1 MEQIVFVGIFVMIVA
16 GLYSV
21 YSKRDERTHSNET
34 DSEVQGCE
42 EAQKVETPEH
52 DEETPAST
60 GGY

>member
-1 MEQIVFVGIFVMIVA
+1 MDKILFVVIFVMIIA

-21 YSKRDERTHSNET
+21 YSKRDDGTLTNET

-42 EAQKVETPEH
+42 EGQKVETPEH
-52 DEETPAST
+52 DEETPTST

>member
-1 MEQIVFVGIFVMIVA
+1 MEKILFVVIFVMIVA

-21 YSKRDERTHSNET
+21 YSKRDDGTHTNET

-42 EAQKVETPEH
+42 EEQKVESSEH
-52 DEETPAST
+52 DEETPTST